1 MEAFL
6 IKRKKMKKIIILN
19 FILLSILY
27 FGQTVEYLY
36 KNIDANLKF
45 ELLIDNSSN
54 LSQWKMV
61 QNAKGENVSENNINT
76 FFVRKNNEFYISDK
90 TISKKV
96 LVKDKPEQNW
106 EKTSETK
113 IILGYECNS
122 AITFFRGR
130 KYKAFYTEKISTTFG
145 PWKFKG
151 LEGLILEIQ
160 SEDNQYIF
168 TATKIDLTKPY
179 IDLNFITKNI
189 QEKSFMNWND
199 FTSEYKND
207 VDNFIKKESCNC
219 NEDGKNILKITKIEK
234 IYPELHDTGIIY

>member
-1 MEAFL
+1 
-6 IKRKKMKKIIILN
+6 MKKNIFLY
-19 FILLSILY
+19 LLLFSNLIFSQKVDY
-27 FGQTVEYLY
+27 SY
-36 KNIDANLKF
+36 KNVDSNFKF

-61 QNAKGENVSENNINT
+61 QNAKGENVSENNLNT

-90 TISKKV
+90 TISKRV
-96 LVKDKPEQNW
+96 LIKDKPEQNW
-106 EKTSETK
+106 KKTSETK

-122 AITFFRGR
+122 AIIFFRGR
-130 KYKAFYTEKISTTFG
+130 KYKAFYTKNILSTFG

-160 SEDNQYIF
+160 SEDNQYNFI
-168 TATKIDLTKPY
+168 ATKIDLTKPN

-207 VDNFIKKESCNC
+207 VDNFIKKETCNC

-234 IYPELHDTGIIY
+234 IYPELHDTGVIY

>member
-1 MEAFL
+1 
-6 IKRKKMKKIIILN
+6 MKKNIFLY
-19 FILLSILY
+19 LLLFSNLIFSQKIDY
-27 FGQTVEYLY
+27 SY
-36 KNIDANLKF
+36 KNVDSNLKF
-45 ELLIDNSSN
+45 ELLIDNSLN
-54 LSQWKMV
+54 VSQWKMV
-61 QNAKGENVSENNINT
+61 QNAKGENVSENNLNT

-90 TISKKV
+90 TISKRV
-96 LVKDKPEQNW
+96 LIKDKPEQNW

-130 KYKAFYTEKISTTFG
+130 KYKAFYAKKISSTFG
-145 PWKFKG
+145 PWKFNG

-160 SEDNQYIF
+160 SEDNQYNF
-168 TATKIDLTKPY
+168 TATKIDLTKPN

-207 VDNFIKKESCNC
+207 VDNFIKKETCNC